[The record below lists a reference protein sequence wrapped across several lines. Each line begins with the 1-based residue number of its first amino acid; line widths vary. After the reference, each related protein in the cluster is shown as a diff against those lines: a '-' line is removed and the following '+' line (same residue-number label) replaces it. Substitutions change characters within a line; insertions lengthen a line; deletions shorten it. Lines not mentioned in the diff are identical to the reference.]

1 MSQEVM
7 ETGVKTP
14 GLLMVAGC
22 LAGGLLGGVMSR
34 SRGSVAFG
42 LALGALG
49 GAVGDYMLK
58 LKRDCSSQEL
68 AQFLG
73 ERLGEDVTAYLSGI
87 ENPEIVRAW
96 ALGQEQPSPEE
107 MSRLRVAYE
116 ATRCLSDV
124 YGDVTIRSWF
134 FGMNPWLEDC
144 APAYVLR
151 HLNGETRDLVLSAA
165 QEFAE
170 N

>member
-1 MSQEVM
+1 M
-7 ETGVKTP
+7 ETGAKTPP

-22 LAGGLLGGVMSR
+22 LAGGLLGGVVSR

-49 GAVGDYMLK
+49 GAVGDYMVNLQRNEWSHRK
-58 LKRDCSSQEL
+58 LVE
-68 AQFLG
+68 FLG
-73 ERLGEDVTAYLSGI
+73 EHLGEDVTAYLSGI
-87 ENPEIVRAW
+87 EDPETVRAW
-96 ALGQEQPSPEE
+96 AQGQVQPSPDE
-107 MSRLRVAYE
+107 MSRLVIAYE
-116 ATRCLSDV
+116 ATQCLSDV
-124 YGDVTIRSWF
+124 CGDTMIRSWF
-134 FGMNPWLEDC
+134 FGMNPMLEDR

-151 HLNGETRDLVLSAA
+151 HLKGEDLEIVLSAA

>member
-1 MSQEVM
+1 M
-7 ETGVKTP
+7 
-14 GLLMVAGC
+14 AGC
-22 LAGGLLGGVMSR
+22 LAGGLLGRVVSR
-34 SRGSVAFG
+34 SHGSVAFG

-49 GAVGDYMLK
+49 GAVGDYMVNLQRNEWSNGRK
-58 LKRDCSSQEL
+58 LAE
-68 AQFLG
+68 FLG
-73 ERLGEDVTAYLSGI
+73 EHLGEDVTAYLSGI
-87 ENPEIVRAW
+87 EDPEMVRAW
-96 ALGQEQPSPEE
+96 ALGHAQPGPEE